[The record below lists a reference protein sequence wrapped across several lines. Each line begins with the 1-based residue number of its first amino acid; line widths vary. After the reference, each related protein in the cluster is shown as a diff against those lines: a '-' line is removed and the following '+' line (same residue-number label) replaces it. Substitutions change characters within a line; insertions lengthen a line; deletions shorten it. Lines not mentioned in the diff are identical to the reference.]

1 MKRIKSVGI
10 FLVIAVVALV
20 CFAVPKYKFS
30 KEYDVPHGLTPEQT
44 IEKYFEYIDDNS
56 PKQANLISL
65 TPNFS
70 AFSFSTITSA
80 SADRIDD
87 YGMPSNWNKYG
98 DYYEAKQYLVKYQC
112 HYLPFVKETVFW
124 GPSGS
129 IFFALVRETE
139 DSDWKIAETYTGP

>member
-10 FLVIAVVALV
+10 FLVVAVVALV

-44 IEKYFEYIDDNS
+44 IEKYFEYINDNS

-87 YGMPSNWNKYG
+87 YGMPLDWNKYG
-98 DYYEAKQYLVKYQC
+98 DYYEAKQYLVNYQC